1 MQTIGEG
8 TPDFY
13 QQFSERQRISTCKES
28 TGPFHRE
35 SNAFM
40 ESNYTFRPNSRH
52 HNNLQTQHSQSLAFT
67 MNSDYKSNKKKNAEE
82 AQPLTHRNEDGTLIH
97 LCKDLSKIHEYT
109 SGDDASNI
117 FLHDTQTSAQE
128 VKQQSRQNNQVTE

>member
-13 QQFSERQRISTCKES
+13 QQYSERQRISTCKES
-28 TGPFHRE
+28 TGPFNRE

-67 MNSDYKSNKKKNAEE
+67 MNSDYKSNKKNYVEE
-82 AQPLTHRNEDGTLIH
+82 AQQPINRNEDGTLIH
-97 LCKDLSKIHEYT
+97 LCKDLSKIHEQLM
-109 SGDDASNI
+109 SEDDASNV
-117 FLHDTQTSAQE
+117 FLHDTQSSAQ
-128 VKQQSRQNNQVTE
+128 VKQ